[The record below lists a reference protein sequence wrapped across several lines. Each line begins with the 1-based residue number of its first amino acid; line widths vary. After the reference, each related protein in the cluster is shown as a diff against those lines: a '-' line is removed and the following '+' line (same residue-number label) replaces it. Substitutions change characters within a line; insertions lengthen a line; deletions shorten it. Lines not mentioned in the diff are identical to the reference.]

1 MPHQTV
7 LFLCTGNYYRSR
19 FAEYLFNT
27 VAERRGLPW
36 RARSRGLSTATGKW
50 KVGPISHYAVSAL
63 RQRNI
68 PLPAFVREPLFCS
81 DEDLCRADLVI
92 ALKEAE
98 HRPLLERCHP
108 SHCPRVEFWHV
119 HDVDKAH
126 PEQALAELEGLL
138 HDLMRRLETS
148 AVAKA

>member
-27 VAERRGLPW
+27 VAQQRNLPW

-50 KVGPISHYAVSAL
+50 KVGPISHYAVAAL

-68 PLPAFVREPLFCS
+68 PLPDFIREPLFCTE
-81 DEDLCRADLVI
+81 DDLCHADLVI

-98 HRPLLERCHP
+98 HRPMLEKCYP
-108 SHCPRVEFWHV
+108 DHCPRVEFWHV

-126 PEQALAELEGLL
+126 PEQALAELETLL
-138 HDLMRRLETS
+138 HDLIARLETTP
-148 AVAKA
+148 VPQP